1 MKMDFRRMAI
11 IAAVIAAAI
20 LAYRYWMSPERQIKK
35 VLSQAEAAFEA
46 KDIDGVMAH
55 VSLQYRDDQGLAYLN
70 LKELIKRG
78 FDEFEG
84 FDVRLG
90 NLRVELSDDGAAV
103 PADLRLVVVHNGEKA
118 YLLGNDAEPVAVEF
132 HLAREA
138 LKWKIRAINGVRV
151 PDMGF

>member
-1 MKMDFRRMAI
+1 MKMDFNRMAL

-20 LAYRYWMSPERQIKK
+20 LAYRYWTSPEREIKK

-46 KDIDGVMAH
+46 KDLDGVMAH

-70 LKELIKRG
+70 LRELMKRG

-90 NLRVELSDDGAAV
+90 NLRVELSDDGATV
-103 PADLRLVVVHNGEKA
+103 PADLQLVVVQKGGKA
-118 YLLGNDAEPVAVEF
+118 YLLGSDEVPLAVEF
-132 HLAREA
+132 RLAREA
-138 LKWKIRAINGVRV
+138 LSWKIRAINGIRV
-151 PDMGF
+151 PDAGF